1 MKFENA
7 IIYNGKFYRAGEE
20 VPVAEKIEKATD
32 KNTTVE
38 TDEKVEDSTDEKVE
52 DSTDEKV
59 EDTTDES
66 TTTEKVSKRR
76 TKPKT
81 EVN

>member
-20 VPVAEKIEKATD
+20 VPVAEKIEDSTD
-32 KNTTVE
+32 ESTTVE
-38 TDEKVEDSTDEKVE
+38 TDEKVEDSA
-52 DSTDEKV
+52 
-59 EDTTDES
+59 DES
-66 TTTEKVSKRR
+66 ATVGKVSKRR
-76 TKPKT
+76 TKAKT

>member
-20 VPVAEKIEKATD
+20 VPVEKIEKATD
-32 KNTTVE
+32 ENTTVE
-38 TDEKVEDSTDEKVE
+38 TDEKVEDSTDE
-52 DSTDEKV
+52 SASAEKV
-59 EDTTDES
+59 ENSIHES

>member
-20 VPVAEKIEKATD
+20 VPVAEK
-32 KNTTVE
+32 
-38 TDEKVEDSTDEKVE
+38 VEDSI
-52 DSTDEKV
+52 
-59 EDTTDES
+59 DES
-66 TTTEKVSKRR
+66 TTVEKVSKRR
-76 TKPKT
+76 TKTKA

>member
-32 KNTTVE
+32 
-38 TDEKVEDSTDEKVE
+38 
-52 DSTDEKV
+52 
-59 EDTTDES
+59 ES
-66 TTTEKVSKRR
+66 TTAEKVSKRR

>member
-38 TDEKVEDSTDEKVE
+38 TDEKVEDSTDE
-52 DSTDEKV
+52 
-59 EDTTDES
+59 S
-66 TTTEKVSKRR
+66 TTTEKAKRR
-76 TKPKT
+76 VKPKT
-81 EVN
+81 EVV

>member
-32 KNTTVE
+32 EST
-38 TDEKVEDSTDEKVE
+38 TDEKAEDSTDE
-52 DSTDEKV
+52 
-59 EDTTDES
+59 S
-66 TTTEKVSKRR
+66 TTAEKVSKRR

>member
-32 KNTTVE
+32 ESTTAE
-38 TDEKVEDSTDEKVE
+38 TDEKAEDSTDE
-52 DSTDEKV
+52 
-59 EDTTDES
+59 S
-66 TTTEKVSKRR
+66 TTAEKVSKRR

>member
-7 IIYNGKFYRAGEE
+7 IIYNGKFYRVGEE

-32 KNTTVE
+32 ESTTAKPN
-38 TDEKVEDSTDEKVE
+38 EKVEDSI
-52 DSTDEKV
+52 
-59 EDTTDES
+59 DES
-66 TTTEKVSKRR
+66 TTVEKVSKRR
-76 TKPKT
+76 TKAKA

>member
-20 VPVAEKIEKATD
+20 VPVAQKIEKATD

-52 DSTDEKV
+52 DSTDE
-59 EDTTDES
+59 S

>member
-32 KNTTVE
+32 ESTTVE
-38 TDEKVEDSTDEKVE
+38 TDEKVES
-52 DSTDEKV
+52 SI
-59 EDTTDES
+59 DES

>member
-52 DSTDEKV
+52 DSTDE
-59 EDTTDES
+59 S

-81 EVN
+81 EVNEYDYF

>member
-20 VPVAEKIEKATD
+20 VPIAEKIEKATD

-52 DSTDEKV
+52 DSTDE
-59 EDTTDES
+59 S

>member
-52 DSTDEKV
+52 DSTDE
-59 EDTTDES
+59 S
-66 TTTEKVSKRR
+66 TTTEKAKRR
-76 TKPKT
+76 VKPKT
-81 EVN
+81 EVV

>member
-38 TDEKVEDSTDEKVE
+38 TDEKVEDSTDE
-52 DSTDEKV
+52 
-59 EDTTDES
+59 S

>member
-20 VPVAEKIEKATD
+20 VPVAEKIEDSTD
-32 KNTTVE
+32 ESTTVE
-38 TDEKVEDSTDEKVE
+38 TDEKVEDSTDESATV
-52 DSTDEKV
+52 
-59 EDTTDES
+59 
-66 TTTEKVSKRR
+66 EKVSKRK
-76 TKPKT
+76 TKVKT

>member
-20 VPVAEKIEKATD
+20 VPVAEKIEDSTD
-32 KNTTVE
+32 ESTTAE
-38 TDEKVEDSTDEKVE
+38 TDEKAEDSTDE
-52 DSTDEKV
+52 
-59 EDTTDES
+59 S
-66 TTTEKVSKRR
+66 TTAEKVSKRR
-76 TKPKT
+76 TKPKA

>member
-59 EDTTDES
+59 QLL
-66 TTTEKVSKRR
+66 KRLVKGELSLKLR
-76 TKPKT
+76 
-81 EVN
+81 

>member
-7 IIYNGKFYRAGEE
+7 IIYNGKFYRVGEE

-52 DSTDEKV
+52 DSTDE
-59 EDTTDES
+59 S

>member
-20 VPVAEKIEKATD
+20 VPVAEKIEKVTD
-32 KNTTVE
+32 ENTTVE
-38 TDEKVEDSTDEKVE
+38 TDEKAEDSTDEKAE
-52 DSTDEKV
+52 DS
-59 EDTTDES
+59 TDES

>member
-20 VPVAEKIEKATD
+20 VTVAEKIEKATD

-38 TDEKVEDSTDEKVE
+38 TDEKVEDSTDE
-52 DSTDEKV
+52 
-59 EDTTDES
+59 S

>member
-52 DSTDEKV
+52 DSTDE
-59 EDTTDES
+59 S

-76 TKPKT
+76 PKPKT

>member
-38 TDEKVEDSTDEKVE
+38 TDEKVEDSTDE
-52 DSTDEKV
+52 
-59 EDTTDES
+59 S
-66 TTTEKVSKRR
+66 TTTEKVSKRI

>member
-20 VPVAEKIEKATD
+20 VPVAEKIEKA
-32 KNTTVE
+32 
-38 TDEKVEDSTDEKVE
+38 EDSTDESTTAETDEKAE
-52 DSTDEKV
+52 DSTDE
-59 EDTTDES
+59 S
-66 TTTEKVSKRR
+66 TTAEKVSKRR

>member
-20 VPVAEKIEKATD
+20 VPVAEKIEKAID
-32 KNTTVE
+32 ESTTAKPN
-38 TDEKVEDSTDEKVE
+38 EKVEDSI
-52 DSTDEKV
+52 
-59 EDTTDES
+59 DES
-66 TTTEKVSKRR
+66 TTVEKVSKRR
-76 TKPKT
+76 TKAKA

>member
-20 VPVAEKIEKATD
+20 VPVAEKIEKITD
-32 KNTTVE
+32 ESTTVE
-38 TDEKVEDSTDEKVE
+38 TDEKAEDS
-52 DSTDEKV
+52 
-59 EDTTDES
+59 TDES

>member
-20 VPVAEKIEKATD
+20 VPVEKIEKVTD
-32 KNTTVE
+32 ESTTAKPN
-38 TDEKVEDSTDEKVE
+38 EKVEDSI
-52 DSTDEKV
+52 
-59 EDTTDES
+59 DES
-66 TTTEKVSKRR
+66 ATVEKVSKRR
-76 TKPKT
+76 TKAKA

>member
-20 VPVAEKIEKATD
+20 VPVAE
-32 KNTTVE
+32 N
-38 TDEKVEDSTDEKVE
+38 VEDS
-52 DSTDEKV
+52 
-59 EDTTDES
+59 TDES

>member
-20 VPVAEKIEKATD
+20 VPEKIEKATD
-32 KNTTVE
+32 ESTTAKPN
-38 TDEKVEDSTDEKVE
+38 EKVEDSI
-52 DSTDEKV
+52 
-59 EDTTDES
+59 DES
-66 TTTEKVSKRR
+66 TTVEKVSKRR
-76 TKPKT
+76 TKAKA

>member
-20 VPVAEKIEKATD
+20 VPVAEKIEKVTD
-32 KNTTVE
+32 ENTTVE
-38 TDEKVEDSTDEKVE
+38 TDEKAEDSTDE
-52 DSTDEKV
+52 
-59 EDTTDES
+59 S
-66 TTTEKVSKRR
+66 TTVKKVSKRR

>member
-52 DSTDEKV
+52 DSTDE
-59 EDTTDES
+59 S